1 MGNFGRMLRLCLLL
15 FGSIAILSV
24 AAQSCVLVMRPDGRP
39 SAGSIVR
46 DQWGAT
52 VGSVDAFGRLCS
64 ESPPDTLVFHEKGV
78 LTLRIAWRDAMRAG
92 KVQLQAV
99 RLVTELEAVAVRP
112 WPSPRE
118 RQALAAV
125 SSIDSTDLR
134 TYDRASLRG
143 ALLWVPGVQMDERGH
158 GGSTRFSIRG
168 SLLRSP
174 YGVRGVKVYWGP
186 FSLTLAD
193 GSTPLEL
200 LDPELVGTLDVVRS
214 VGGPLYGSAP
224 SGLLLA
230 TPPER
235 TDTGS
240 DASISGTGGPDGY
253 FKLSGEVQTRT
264 ANGNT
269 ISMGVL
275 RLGNDG
281 YRDQEYA
288 RRDQVWITQRY
299 ALPKGNVRI
308 FLTGQK
314 AAWGLPGS
322 LDSLTAA
329 EHPRSARPY
338 SQQID
343 ARVEKSQVFAGI
355 AVEQRV
361 WQGMLL
367 RSSLQVQA
375 TDKVNPY
382 GTSPF
387 FGGYKD
393 ERIRS
398 AGTRL
403 SLGRTF
409 HGTGVSFSWELGLE
423 AMLERDQL
431 QERTFVNA
439 LPADLRTDADTRA
452 SNLNGFLSTR
462 LLLADRT
469 TLFADIG
476 TEATAFRHEDL
487 LRNTESFDAPPT
499 EIYPLL
505 GVERVLSDQLTG
517 HIRYAQSTSRPTI
530 WEVLGTTGIPN
541 AELGAERVKEAEAGL
556 SFRSKKVA
564 LALNGYMRHTQDL
577 ILPERVNEGADEI
590 FINAG
595 DAAQNGVELEG
606 RIGWDRARKRRVE
619 LLVNGAWQHHQL
631 RLPDAAGTV
640 DVPGVPRWTG
650 GARGRY
656 STGKSSIEL
665 GYRAN
670 SSVVAN
676 TANGDRLPGY
686 GVMQLHIGRS
696 WGWNPYRLQVGITA
710 ENLLDTPYT
719 SFIQLNDPARRYYNP
734 APGRGFFLELRL
746 TFDAQSLH

>member
-1 MGNFGRMLRLCLLL
+1 MLRLCLLL
-15 FGSIAILSV
+15 IAYAFMLS
-24 AAQSCVLVMRPDGRP
+24 ASAQSCVLVVRPDGSP
-39 SAGSIVR
+39 AVGSIIR

-52 VGSVDAFGRLCS
+52 IGTVDAFGRLCPTD
-64 ESPPDTLVFHEKGV
+64 PPDTLVFGEKGV
-78 LTLRIAWRDAMRAG
+78 IPLRMAWTDAMRAG
-92 KVQLQAV
+92 KVQMQAV
-99 RLVTELEAVAVRP
+99 PKATELEAVAVRP

-125 SSIDSTDLR
+125 STVDSMDLR
-134 TYDRASLRG
+134 MYDRASLRSP
-143 ALLWVPGVQMDERGH
+143 LLWVPGVQMDERGH

-200 LDPELVGTLDVVRS
+200 LDPELVGTMDVVRS
-214 VGGPLYGSAP
+214 IGGPVYGSAP

-235 TDTGS
+235 QDTGF
-240 DASISGTGGPDGY
+240 DASISGIGGPDGY
-253 FKLSGEVQTRT
+253 FKLSGDLRARY

-269 ISMGVL
+269 LSIGLL
-275 RLGNDG
+275 RMGNDG

-299 ALPKGNVRI
+299 TLPKGNVRI

-322 LDSLTAA
+322 LDSLTAS
-329 EHPRSARPY
+329 EHPHSARPY

-343 ARVEKSQVFAGI
+343 ARVEKTQVFAGI

-361 WQGMLL
+361 WQELLL

-409 HGTGVSFSWELGLE
+409 HGNSLSFSWELGLE
-423 AMLERDQL
+423 ALLERDEL

-462 LLLADRT
+462 FLLGDRT
-469 TLFADIG
+469 TLFADVG
-476 TEATAFRHEDL
+476 TEATAFRHKDAIRDQE
-487 LRNTESFDAPPT
+487 TTDAPAT

-505 GVERVLSDQLTG
+505 GVEHALSDKLSG
-517 HIRYAQSTSRPTI
+517 HLRYAKSTSRPTI

-541 AELGAERVKEAEAGL
+541 ASLRAERVQEAEAGITM
-556 SFRSKKVA
+556 RSKRGA
-564 LALNGYMRHTQDL
+564 LSVNGYMRHTQAL
-577 ILPERVNEGADEI
+577 ILPKRVNDGTEEI

-595 DAAQNGVELEG
+595 DAEQNGVELEG
-606 RIGWDRARKRRVE
+606 RTGWELPRKARVE
-619 LLVNGAWQHHQL
+619 LRVNGAWQHHRL
-631 RLPDAAGTV
+631 TLPDMAETV

-656 STGKSSIEL
+656 SSKKGTSFEI

-676 TANGDRLPGY
+676 SSNGDRLPGY
-686 GVMQLHIGRS
+686 GVMQLHMGQS
-696 WGWNPYRLQVGITA
+696 WRWNSYRLQIGITA
-710 ENLLDTPYT
+710 ENILNAHYT

-734 APGRGFFLELRL
+734 APGRGFFVDLR
-746 TFDAQSLH
+746 FNFNPPSQH

>member
-15 FGSIAILSV
+15 IGSACMLS
-24 AAQSCVLVMRPDGRP
+24 ASAQSCVLVVRPDGRP
-39 SAGSIVR
+39 SAGSIIR

-52 VGSVDAFGRLCS
+52 VGTVDALGRFCP
-64 ESPPDTLVFHEKGV
+64 ESPPDTLIFHEKGV
-78 LTLRIAWRDAMRAG
+78 LTLRMAWTEALLVG
-92 KVQLQAV
+92 KVHLQAV
-99 RLVTELEAVAVRP
+99 PMITELGAVAVRG

-125 SSIDSTDLR
+125 SIIDSTDLQ
-134 TYDRASLRG
+134 TYNRASLRG
-143 ALLWVPGVQMDERGH
+143 PLLWVPGVQMDERGH

-200 LDPELVGTLDVVRS
+200 LDPELVGSLDVVRS
-214 VGGPLYGSAP
+214 IGGPVYGSAP

-230 TPPER
+230 TAPER
-235 TDTGS
+235 QDTGF

-253 FKLSGEVQTRT
+253 FKLSGELRARY
-264 ANGNT
+264 ANGT
-269 ISMGVL
+269 TLSMGLL
-275 RLGNDG
+275 RIGNDG

-288 RRDQVWITQRY
+288 RRDQVWITQGY

-322 LDSLTAA
+322 LDSLTAVQ
-329 EHPRSARPY
+329 HPRSARPY

-361 WQGMLL
+361 WQGLLL

-393 ERIRS
+393 ERLRS

-409 HGTGVSFSWELGLE
+409 HGNDVSFSWELGLE

-431 QERTFVNA
+431 QERIFANA
-439 LPADLRTDADTRA
+439 VPADLRTDADTRV

-462 LLLADRT
+462 LLLGERT
-469 TLFADIG
+469 TLFGDIG

-487 LRNTESFDAPPT
+487 LRNTESFDTPPT
-499 EIYPLL
+499 KIYPLL
-505 GVERVLSDQLTG
+505 GVERVLSDEVTG
-517 HIRYAQSTSRPTI
+517 HLRYAQSTSRPTI

-541 AELGAERVKEAEAGL
+541 AELAAERVQEAEAGL
-556 SFRSKKVA
+556 SFRDKRGA
-564 LALNGYMRHTQDL
+564 LAVNGYMRHTQDL

-606 RIGWDRARKRRVE
+606 RIGWDLTRKRRME
-619 LLVNGAWQHHQL
+619 LLINGAWQHHQL
-631 RLPDAAGTV
+631 NLPDDAGTV

-650 GARGRY
+650 GSRGRY
-656 STGKSSIEL
+656 STGKGAIEL

-676 TANGDRLPGY
+676 SANGDRLHGY
-686 GVMQLHIGRS
+686 GLMQLHIGRS
-696 WGWNPYRLQVGITA
+696 WGWNSYRLQVGITA
-710 ENLLDTPYT
+710 ENILNAPYT

-734 APGRGFFLELRL
+734 APGRGFFIDLRF
-746 TFDAQSLH
+746 TFDGQSKH